1 MGVTDFP
8 TKLAVVVRDDL
19 EQWQRLNVTAFLLS
33 GVTAGSEDGLVG
45 EPYEDA
51 DGVTY
56 LPMSRQPILI
66 FAASGEKLKT
76 VHRRALEREVP
87 IAIYTEELFTTG
99 KDEDNRA
106 EVKRHATEDL
116 SLVGLAFRAEHR
128 PADQIIRGL
137 KRHP

>member
-8 TKLAVVVRDDL
+8 TKLAAVVRDDL
-19 EQWQRLNVTAFLLS
+19 EQWQRLNVIAFLLS
-33 GVTAGSEDGLVG
+33 GVTAGSDDGLVG

-66 FAASGEKLKT
+66 FQASGDKLKT
-76 VHRRALEREVP
+76 VRRRALEREVP

-116 SLVGLAFRAEHR
+116 NLVGLAFRADHR